1 MNVVTP
7 HKALKIEQN
16 TPNQQGLPESF
27 FIDWLS
33 IYQSYPE
40 QLPVINDG
48 VVTGVNK
55 DGQIVWRTQRGFK
68 FQGSFDSSVSI
79 NCDGHTVKFSGN
91 PSRFGRPDNVFGF
104 DLATSLRRVNQIV
117 GQLGLPPFTSGK
129 RILRPAYQSS
139 HNFASSVVTL
149 ESIKQLHLVNPP
161 RVQLARHVSEA
172 VVDVEWT
179 GARFTR
185 LDLTQNFMLGSA
197 DDARKYLQWLFTQ
210 QPSRR
215 QLVGTYPDA
224 STVDWGRGS
233 RRLYAKFYLKFV
245 ELARRG
251 LAHSPELLE
260 WSEKV
265 GLGRFELSL
274 KSTQLQSMGCQF
286 LGSLDM
292 EQLELIFSEK
302 SKILSRA
309 TLDVDDL
316 DNLPN
321 PLRLVAR
328 DYLANDL
335 KKMPDSTFRR
345 KRAALLPFGIDIAVP
360 CNVHQLRPRVRVIE
374 LRPAAVPAFYQLH
387 ERLAA

>member
-1 MNVVTP
+1 
-7 HKALKIEQN
+7 
-16 TPNQQGLPESF
+16 
-27 FIDWLS
+27 
-33 IYQSYPE
+33 
-40 QLPVINDG
+40 
-48 VVTGVNK
+48 
-55 DGQIVWRTQRGFK
+55 
-68 FQGSFDSSVSI
+68 
-79 NCDGHTVKFSGN
+79 
-91 PSRFGRPDNVFGF
+91 
-104 DLATSLRRVNQIV
+104 
-117 GQLGLPPFTSGK
+117 
-129 RILRPAYQSS
+129 
-139 HNFASSVVTL
+139 
-149 ESIKQLHLVNPP
+149 
-161 RVQLARHVSEA
+161 
-172 VVDVEWT
+172 
-179 GARFTR
+179 
-185 LDLTQNFMLGSA
+185 
-197 DDARKYLQWLFTQ
+197 
-210 QPSRR
+210 
-215 QLVGTYPDA
+215 LVGTYPDA

-233 RRLYAKFYLKFV
+233 RRLYAKFYLKFI

-251 LAHSPELLE
+251 LAHSPELLA
-260 WSEKV
+260 WSEEV

-374 LRPAAVPAFYQLH
+374 LRPAAIPAFYQLD